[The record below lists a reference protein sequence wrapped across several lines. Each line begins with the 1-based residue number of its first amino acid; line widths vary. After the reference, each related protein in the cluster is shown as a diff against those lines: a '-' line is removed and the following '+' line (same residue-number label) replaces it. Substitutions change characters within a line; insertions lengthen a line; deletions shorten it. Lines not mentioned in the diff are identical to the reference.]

1 MAEEEFE
8 IDIYGDAPQ
17 DHQDGSAEY
26 DALQA
31 NGHADNHNE
40 QKHDNQEE
48 YHDQNENHDQ
58 QDAPAPQQGIKRKG
72 DDRPVDPG
80 ATTAIMISDLNWWNT
95 DDDIRGWCKEAHC
108 EDELKDITFSEHKV
122 NGKSKGQ
129 VYLEFTTQQAATAAK
144 HVIESA
150 DGVNGVPKK
159 HNVTYSNPNVNPF
172 RTLPKDAP
180 NRAGKDQGSQRG
192 GYNQGSSMG
201 GEFRGGYRGRGNFN
215 GPRGGMNQGG
225 FNRNFSGGMGGG
237 FNNNMGGGFNNG
249 MGGGNF
255 GGGGFQRGGGFGGG
269 MRGGPGMRGGRGG
282 MNNPMGGMGMGPMG
296 GMPMGGMPNM
306 NMMGGGMPGTTPL
319 FFGFQQQH
327 QTSTSYPN
335 PGQPEKRK
343 QPSGHKSKV
352 AKPDN
357 TALVNAKRQKTQ
369 PQSVPATDIG
379 QWTKDSGLVF
389 TPTTTIG
396 RVPGP
401 SGLGFHG
408 MPQQFN
414 PAFFGGNQGGGN
426 DWGNPHGAKRPR
438 PE

>member
-17 DHQDGSAEY
+17 DHQDGNAENY
-26 DALQA
+26 DGTPA
-31 NGHADNHNE
+31 NGHADNHQE
-40 QKHDNQEE
+40 QHDQQVHHEDQQKHEQQEE
-48 YHDQNENHDQ
+48 YHDQQE
-58 QDAPAPQQGIKRKG
+58 APAPQQGVKRKG

-80 ATTAIMISDLNWWNT
+80 ATTALMVSDLNWWNT
-95 DDDIRGWCKEAHC
+95 DDDIRGYARAGHC

-129 VYLEFTTQQAATAAK
+129 AYIEFTSQQAATAAK
-144 HVIESA
+144 HAFESTDNA
-150 DGVNGVPKK
+150 QGVPKK
-159 HNVTYSNPNVNPF
+159 YQVTYSNPHVNPF

-180 NRAGKDQGSQRG
+180 NRAGKDQGTRPG
-192 GYNQGSSMG
+192 GNYNNQGSSMG
-201 GEFRGGYRGRGNFN
+201 SDFRGNGYRGRGGFN

-237 FNNNMGGGFNNG
+237 FNNNNNMGGGGFNNG

-282 MNNPMGGMGMGPMG
+282 MHNPMGGMNMGPMG
-296 GMPMGGMPNM
+296 GMPNMGMPNM
-306 NMMGGGMPGTTPL
+306 GMMGGGMPG
-319 FFGFQQQH
+319 FQ
-327 QTSTSYPN
+327 
-335 PGQPEKRK
+335 
-343 QPSGHKSKV
+343 
-352 AKPDN
+352 
-357 TALVNAKRQKTQ
+357 
-369 PQSVPATDIG
+369 
-379 QWTKDSGLVF
+379 
-389 TPTTTIG
+389 
-396 RVPGP
+396 
-401 SGLGFHG
+401 G